1 MGRRVLISVNNMEE
15 NWMMKCIKGS
25 GEYGLGILDCFQYEP
40 VYVFPKSFVQVY
52 KPGYKVKEN
61 EILRFNGMKCG
72 VDCVSSYYILSFLV
86 PDIPDFMI
94 RNVMKDV
101 LALVQPIF
109 AEITF
114 EEFLTPKSTD
124 RHNKPKK
131 ALKPEILE
139 KISEKLD
146 NYLIVAIYKLYPYFL
161 YDDENFE
168 YSSINI
174 PSLSLPTAF
183 NAIGCSFA
191 LSVNTQLQIDMISH
205 VLFHESTVT
214 VHEILSLDPPSGII
228 KDLIFIYKGCVISGS
243 VAKPELVE
251 VLKIY
256 NLHRMYLRNE
266 SFAEEHFSEKVKIDG
281 NDFRLTLV
289 ANGGLTLAI
298 IIAPI
303 TEGANDYDPWMVSK
317 AKRLLSEMNESKL
330 MDKIEQEFDLNVLR
344 IESSIL
350 DASKK
355 LEIFNN
361 MKKSRSLDSSPIGS
375 PRAFGLKDKKYTP
388 VFMNKHKIRVFHYAL
403 VNLKTGLVNYSQVY
417 AGAGFIM
424 GVIRPLLSHYA
435 NLYEEI
441 QALDKKDSLEIQVK
455 FGEYLECE
463 KVAVVYLDDFF
474 LFSLYQGSIQGLKQF
489 AYELI
494 CVSI

>member
-1 MGRRVLISVNNMEE
+1 
-15 NWMMKCIKGS
+15 MMKCIKSS

-52 KPGYKVKEN
+52 KPGYKVKES

-72 VDCVSSYYILSFLV
+72 LECISSYYILSFLV

-101 LALVQPIF
+101 LVMVQPIF
-109 AEITF
+109 AEITC

-124 RHNKPKK
+124 RNNKPKK

-146 NYLIVAIYKLYPYFL
+146 SYLIVAIYKLYPYFL

-183 NAIGCSFA
+183 NAIGCSFV
-191 LSVNTQLQIDMISH
+191 LSVSTQLQIDMISH

-228 KDLIFIYKGCVISGS
+228 KDLVYIYKGCVISGS
-243 VAKPELVE
+243 ATKSELAE

-256 NLHRMYLRNE
+256 NLRRMYLRNE
-266 SFAEEHFSEKVKIDG
+266 SFAEEHLSEKVKIDG
-281 NDFRLTLV
+281 TDFKLSF
-289 ANGGLTLAI
+289 AAIGGLTLAI

-303 TEGANDYDPWMVSK
+303 TDGVNDYDPWMISK
-317 AKRLLSEMNESKL
+317 AKRLLSEMNENKL
-330 MDKIEQEFDLNVLR
+330 IDKIEQEFETNVLK
-344 IESSIL
+344 IETSIL
-350 DASKK
+350 DANQK

-375 PRAFGLKDKKYTP
+375 PRGFGFKDRKYTP

-403 VNLKTGLVNYSQVY
+403 VGLKTGLVNFSQVY

-435 NLYEEI
+435 NLFEEI
-441 QALDKKDSLEIQVK
+441 QALDKKDYLERQVK

-463 KVAVVYLDDFF
+463 KVAVVHLDEFL
-474 LFSLYQGSIQGLKQF
+474 LFSLYQGTIQGLKQF